1 MRRLLKNCRE
11 CFWGH
16 VTYSCCIPKSLHV
29 NCLSMFWRCSCE
41 LICHMFSRREN
52 LFRRH
57 DGSNEGCCRAARPWH
72 AFATGCCN
80 KACLPNTVC
89 VQANFI
95 KWRAQWKD
103 VELSSRLCLQ
113 CWGSS
118 VGNRDKHIRI
128 VMLNLNWTVQT
139 VYPNDCWLTDK
150 STLKYIES
158 FGQSLRIQIY
168 PESPWSRNVGDAVG
182 VGTRAV
188 IAHTKYIQVL

>member
-1 MRRLLKNCRE
+1 MFRLFMRIDLP
-11 CFWGH
+11 
-16 VTYSCCIPKSLHV
+16 Y
-29 NCLSMFWRCSCE
+29 
-41 LICHMFSRREN
+41 MFSRREN

-72 AFATGCCN
+72 AFATGRCN

-89 VQANFI
+89 ASKFHQM
-95 KWRAQWKD
+95 KGSMKRWRAF
-103 VELSSRLCLQ
+103 LTALR

-118 VGNRDKHIRI
+118 VGDRDKHIRI

-150 STLKYIES
+150 STFKYMES